1 MIPLMKSVSTRGGR
15 TTAVALVLAGL
26 VLGPKAIA
34 YDRDHDGRWVATWT
48 ASPQPASAPLLI
60 AGQTLRQIVHLSIG
74 GRRVRVRLSNAYGGS
89 DVVVGAA
96 HLAVHGGGASIVGG
110 TDRVLTF
117 NGSATITIPA
127 GTLVVSDP
135 VTLDAPALGDLAVSI
150 YLPDNVAATTRHDVG
165 LQTNYLS
172 TPGDFTGASDF
183 TGATTQSFHFLAA
196 VEVHAQ
202 ATPGAIVA
210 LGDSVTDGFASTPDT
225 NQRWPDLLAERL
237 QGHLSTSDMAVLNA
251 GISGNRILRD
261 IVGPSSLSRL
271 DRDAL
276 VQSGAT
282 HLIVSLGNNDILI
295 PDLIGIPAQ
304 NVSAEQIIQGQQQ
317 IITRARA
324 TGLRVYGATLFPVE
338 GYAFPGFWT
347 PVMEEKRQAIN
358 HWIRRTGAY
367 DAVIDFDKVLRDPQ
381 HPTRLRPDYD
391 SGDHVHPN
399 DRGYRAM
406 ADAIDLRLFRRGH
419 D

>member
-1 MIPLMKSVSTRGGR
+1 MISIVNCLSKRGGR

-26 VLGPKAIA
+26 VLGPTAIA
-34 YDRDHDGRWVATWT
+34 SDRDHDGRWVATWT
-48 ASPQPASAPLLI
+48 ASPQPASSPLVI
-60 AGQTLRQIVHLSIG
+60 DDQTLRQVVHVSSG
-74 GRRVRVRLSNAYGGS
+74 GRRVRVRLSNVYGAS
-89 DVVVGAA
+89 DVFVGAA
-96 HLAVHGGGASIVGG
+96 HVAVHGGGASIVGG

-127 GTLVVSDP
+127 STLVVSDP
-135 VTLDAPALGDLAVSI
+135 VTLDVPALGDLAVSI
-150 YLPDNVAATTRHDVG
+150 YLPGHVAATTRHDVG

-172 TPGDFTGASDF
+172 TPGDFTGATDF
-183 TGATTQSFHFLAA
+183 TGTTTQSFHFLTT

-202 ATPGAIVA
+202 GTPGAIVT

-225 NQRWPDLLAERL
+225 NQRWPNLLAEQL
-237 QGHLSTSDMAVLNA
+237 QVHPRTSDMAVLNA
-251 GISGNRILRD
+251 GISGNRILHD

-276 VQSGAT
+276 VQTGAT
-282 HLIVSLGNNDILI
+282 HLIVSQGNNDILI

-304 NVSAEQIIQGQQQ
+304 NVSAEQIIQGHQQ

-324 TGLRVYGATLFPVE
+324 MGLRVYGATLFPVE
-338 GYAFPGFWT
+338 GFPFPGFWT

-358 HWIRRTGAY
+358 RWIRNSGAY

-381 HPTRLRPDYD
+381 HPTRLLPEYD

-406 ADAIDLRLFRRGH
+406 ADAIDLRLFRREN